1 MTLLDKDERKQIA
14 SILSKYDSLFYAIAN
29 MSEFHLSNA
38 TQTAAIC
45 LNTETMQPVYLFNPE
60 FWKDK
65 NIYGKAFLVCH
76 EILHFV
82 LGHLFRNHQ
91 RQDTVAIK
99 NSFPTLSEK
108 EIHTLI
114 NKAMDLSD
122 NHSLLNYYGFE
133 YEKVSYAPNLCWIH
147 TLFPD
152 DAKAELLG
160 DSSLSQNNISNK
172 LNYEKYLHLLLK
184 LESLKKA
191 DQSKKQPPKKG
202 EESNSS
208 QENDNS
214 ENEDSAQS
222 NSDNSDKSKDDT
234 QSGGTVLDDHDSDVD
249 KDILNEEGLGHLSP
263 LNELDDE
270 ETDKVKKDVN
280 ETLKKLNPDSQE
292 KILTVSKE
300 SGSNMLTFTVPK
312 GVANKKWESV
322 CKDMIASI
330 MKMGKKRYDSFNHIP
345 NFMRAMPSTFRLPDY
360 REVDRQT
367 PDKFKLVVFVDCS
380 GSMSSII
387 TRLVAL
393 LNTIPRDKFDVHFC
407 FFDTQVVP
415 VHPNEHGMYEN
426 VTIPGGYGTSF
437 HQCETYIQTQI
448 AQKKWESYP
457 DLVWMWTDGAGS
469 VIKPEFAKRWTVFL
483 TRTFSETAKRCLIHI
498 KNVVK
503 LKDFV

>member
-1 MTLLDKDERKQIA
+1 MPLLDKEERKQIA
-14 SILSKYDSLFYAIAN
+14 SILSKYDSLFYAVAN
-29 MSEFHLSNA
+29 MSEFHISNA

-45 LNTETMQPVYLFNPE
+45 LNTETMQPVYLFNPD

-82 LGHLFRNHQ
+82 LGHLFRDHQ

-99 NSFPTLSEK
+99 NSFPMLSEK

-122 NHSLLNYYGFE
+122 NHTLLNHYGFE
-133 YEKVSYAPNLCWIH
+133 YEKVSYAPDLCWTH

-152 DAKAELLG
+152 DVNAELLG
-160 DSSLSQNNISNK
+160 DSSLSKNKISK
-172 LNYEKYLHLLLK
+172 RLNYEKYLHLLLK
-184 LESLKKA
+184 LESLKKS
-191 DQSKKQPPKKG
+191 DEQKKQPPEKG
-202 EESNSS
+202 DESNSP
-208 QENDNS
+208 QEKGNS
-214 ENEDSAQS
+214 NN
-222 NSDNSDKSKDDT
+222 NSTPDQDKSEEKSDEKS
-234 QSGGTVLDDHDSDVD
+234 QGGNVLDDHDSDVD

-263 LNELDDE
+263 LDELDDE

-280 ETLKKLNPDSQE
+280 ETLKKLDPQSQE
-292 KILTVSKE
+292 KILAVGKE

-312 GVANKKWESV
+312 GVSNKKWETV

-360 REVDRQT
+360 REVDRLT

-380 GSMSSII
+380 GSMSDII
-387 TRLVAL
+387 VRLVAL

-407 FFDTQVVP
+407 FFDTKVVP
-415 VHPNEHGMYEN
+415 VNANEHGIYEN
-426 VTIPGGYGTSF
+426 VTIPSGYGTAF
-437 HQCETYIQTQI
+437 QPCETYIQTQI

-469 VIKPEFAKRWTVFL
+469 VVQPEFAKRWTVFL
-483 TRTFSETAKRCLIHI
+483 TKSFSETAKRCLIHI
-498 KNVVK
+498 KHVVK
-503 LKDFV
+503 LKDYV